1 MMEETKVKY
10 EQRYLTTS
18 LLFVVLKKNFL
29 IIIATTLLVSLFA
42 GYHLSNIK
50 PIHRIDVCITS
61 NYDKEELF
69 ELYVMLPFLFNS
81 SDEGADTGDIK
92 LINNYKLS
100 YNIDDFD
107 TLYYLKE
114 NIFSVKIIMSEFDK
128 NPKIADDFITL
139 LNNLSFTS
147 GFIQKEYQKR
157 DTLNK
162 LLENPNVNKDI
173 VNDLI
178 KNLELGDGKNI
189 QLFRVVN
196 KNIPYQNYVY
206 KKPNVIVSTLS
217 LTVTVFIAML
227 LLFAQLNLR
236 KKEKV

>member
-1 MMEETKVKY
+1 MGEAKVENKH
-10 EQRYLTTS
+10 RNLTIA
-18 LLFVVLKKNFL
+18 LLIVVFKRNFL
-29 IIIATTLLVSLFA
+29 IISSTTLLVSLFS

-50 PIHRIDVCITS
+50 PIHRIDLNITS
-61 NYDKEELF
+61 NYDREELF
-69 ELYVMLPFLFNS
+69 ELYVMLPYLFNS
-81 SDEGADTGDIK
+81 STEIVDTKDLEFINEYK
-92 LINNYKLS
+92 LIYKV
-100 YNIDDFD
+100 DDFD
-107 TLYYLKE
+107 TLYYSDE

-139 LNNLSFTS
+139 LNSLSFS
-147 GFIQKEYQKR
+147 SDFIQKEYQNLE
-157 DTLNK
+157 TLIK
-162 LLENPNVNKDI
+162 LLEKKNVNKAAI
-173 VNDLI
+173 NDLI
-178 KNLELGDGKNI
+178 KNLQLVDGKNI

-217 LTVTVFIAML
+217 LAVTVFITML